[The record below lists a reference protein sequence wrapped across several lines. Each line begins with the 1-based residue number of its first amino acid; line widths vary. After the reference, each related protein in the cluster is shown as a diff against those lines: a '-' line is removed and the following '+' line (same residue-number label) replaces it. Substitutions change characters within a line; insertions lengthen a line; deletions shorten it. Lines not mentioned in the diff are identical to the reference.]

1 MYRRLQ
7 HKLGAVSNP
16 IMRLHRRAFLSM
28 AGAATCNALAAADR
42 LPISS
47 VKVSSLRVRPT
58 ASSTS
63 SAAEPLPDFDSRRWR
78 NFGPFSQLNG
88 AILVQIRTKDGI
100 TGYGMGG
107 GGSAACHIIDTH
119 LSKLLIGADATN
131 IELLWD
137 QLFAS
142 SSFYGRRGLAVH
154 AISAIDLALWDIA
167 GKRANLPVYRLLGS
181 QYRDR
186 VPGYYTGNDVEH
198 GLKLGFRA
206 VKLSNFSD
214 VRAGRDGMLKNVRQ
228 ILDARQRIGKDALLM
243 LDALCAWDVPYT
255 IELAE
260 RVADARLYFI
270 EEPLIPDDIDGYARL
285 CREVKSTRIASGEHE
300 ATIYGFREL
309 LRNHAAHILQPDLTW
324 SGGLTDARRV
334 LEAAGTAG
342 IPVIPH
348 RGGSVYGMTLLVASR
363 TNSLAESF
371 GTGDSGN
378 EVMELLTPKLVDG
391 HYLAPTGPGFG
402 VDFSSRFLREYAPQ
416 LKP

>member
-1 MYRRLQ
+1 L
-7 HKLGAVSNP
+7 
-16 IMRLHRRAFLSM
+16 
-28 AGAATCNALAAADR
+28 T
-42 LPISS
+42 
-47 VKVSSLRVRPT
+47 
-58 ASSTS
+58 
-63 SAAEPLPDFDSRRWR
+63 
-78 NFGPFSQLNG
+78 G
-88 AILVQIRTKDGI
+88 AILVQIRTKEGI

-107 GGSAACHIIDTH
+107 GGAAACHIIDTH
-119 LSKLLIGADATN
+119 LKRMLIGADATN

-142 SSFYGRRGLAVH
+142 TSFYGRRGVVVQAM
-154 AISAIDLALWDIA
+154 SGIDLALWDIA
-167 GKRANLPVYRLLGS
+167 GKRAGLPVYRLLGS

-206 VKLSNFSD
+206 VKLANFKDS
-214 VRAGRDGMLKNVRQ
+214 RAGSDGMGANVQ
-228 ILDARQRIGKDALLM
+228 HILEGRQRIGKDSLLM

-260 RVADARLYFI
+260 RVAEARLYFL
-270 EEPLIPDDIDGYARL
+270 EEPILPDDVDGYTRL
-285 CREVKSTRIASGEHE
+285 CKEVRSTRIASGEHE

-334 LEAAGTAG
+334 AAAAEAAGV
-342 IPVIPH
+342 PLIPH
-348 RGGSVYGMTLLVASR
+348 RGGSIYGMTLLLTTR
-363 TNSLAESF
+363 TASLAESF

-378 EVMELLTPKLVDG
+378 EIMELLTPKLVDG

-402 VDFSSRFLREYAPQ
+402 VEFSDRVLRAYAPQ
-416 LKP
+416 LI